1 MTVVWSATAQ
11 FRLEEIYSWIAADDK
26 EAAAR
31 WIARIIDRADQIAT
45 FSMSGRVVPEF
56 NMPQIREV
64 MEGPYRIIY
73 HISADRIEV
82 LTVLHSSQDIQ
93 TMLSVED

>member
-1 MTVVWSATAQ
+1 MTVIWSATAQ

-26 EAAAR
+26 EAAAKLTG
-31 WIARIIDRADQIAT
+31 RIVDRADQIAA

-73 HISADRIEV
+73 HIGADRIEV
-82 LTVLHSSQDIQ
+82 LTVLHSSQDMQ
-93 TMLSVED
+93 SMLSVED

>member
-1 MTVVWSATAQ
+1 MTVIWSATAQ
-11 FRLEEIYSWIAADDK
+11 FRLDEIYSWIAADDK

-31 WIARIIDRADQIAT
+31 WTARIIDRADQIAA
-45 FSMSGRVVPEF
+45 FSMSGRAVPEF

-73 HISADRIEV
+73 HIGADRIEV
-82 LTVLHSSQDIQ
+82 LTVLHSSQDMETI
-93 TMLSVED
+93 LSVED